1 MNNFKNKVKEI
12 FAGWTKFDIIWLI
25 VANLVILGCSIY
37 FGDSLVSIISAMTG
51 ITCVILVSKQMV
63 ANYIFGAVNVVLYGC
78 LAYKS
83 RLYGDFMLN
92 FFYYLP
98 TNIIGF
104 FMWKKLKE
112 QGGEIKARALTN
124 KQRVVLAIVCI
135 IGILGYSFILQML
148 GGSIPL
154 IDSMSTVL
162 SVVAMILM
170 MKCFKEQWILWILVN
185 GVSVVMWFITLRSGS
200 GNIATILM
208 WCVYLLNSIFGY
220 INWNKSSK
228 N

>member
-1 MNNFKNKVKEI
+1 
-12 FAGWTKFDIIWLI
+12 
-25 VANLVILGCSIY
+25 
-37 FGDSLVSIISAMTG
+37 MTG

-154 IDSMSTVL
+154 ID
-162 SVVAMILM
+162 
-170 MKCFKEQWILWILVN
+170 
-185 GVSVVMWFITLRSGS
+185 
-200 GNIATILM
+200 
-208 WCVYLLNSIFGY
+208 
-220 INWNKSSK
+220 
-228 N
+228 